1 MRNLY
6 FNNTKIYNQMTEN
19 PLWLPKAPLPTND
32 DLLGCKLEA
41 VRDVVILELSFRI
54 LQNLHPNPTPNSSSP
69 DSKRPRKMQRNT
81 VISSGLLGAC
91 RQTVSKYSKINKGHQ
106 KIAMIIIITED
117 YSDLDDY
124 AHI

>member
-1 MRNLY
+1 
-6 FNNTKIYNQMTEN
+6 
-19 PLWLPKAPLPTND
+19 
-32 DLLGCKLEA
+32 
-41 VRDVVILELSFRI
+41 
-54 LQNLHPNPTPNSSSP
+54 
-69 DSKRPRKMQRNT
+69 MQRNT
-81 VISSGLLGAC
+81 VISSGLLGAR